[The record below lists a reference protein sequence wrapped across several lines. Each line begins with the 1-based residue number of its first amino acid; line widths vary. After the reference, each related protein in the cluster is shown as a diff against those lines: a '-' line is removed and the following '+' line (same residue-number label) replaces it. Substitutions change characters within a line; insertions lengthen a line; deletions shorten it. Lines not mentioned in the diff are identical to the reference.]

1 LKNTRIRVITDKFFQ
16 PFYGKFGHLMHSTTP
31 SVYINS
37 VACGSQ
43 Q

>member
-37 VACGSQ
+37 VACGGQ